1 MPASET
7 RPLWGA
13 QDQATRLVELT
24 SDEPHVKEAPLRRDV
39 RSLGRLLGEVLQE
52 QAGET
57 FFNAVEEI
65 RQLAIEYR
73 ESVLE
78 RQQDQNNARAHN
90 VMERIALIVGDMGMV
105 DAYRMTKAFAVEPRC
120 TGCCTSPPGVPQSRR
135 RSVIASSQPVRCGPA
150 TGSSSGHCVAQ
161 RFCSRRSC
169 THRCPRPAHPPVRS
183 PR

>member
-1 MPASET
+1 MADSK
-7 RPLWGA
+7 PLWSA
-13 QDQATRLVELT
+13 DDQAVRLVELT
-24 SDEPHVKEAPLRRDV
+24 SDEPDVKEAPLRRDV

-65 RQLAIEYR
+65 MQLAIEYR

-105 DAYRMTKAFAVEPRC
+105 DA
-120 TGCCTSPPGVPQSRR
+120 
-135 RSVIASSQPVRCGPA
+135 
-150 TGSSSGHCVAQ
+150 
-161 RFCSRRSC
+161 
-169 THRCPRPAHPPVRS
+169 
-183 PR
+183 